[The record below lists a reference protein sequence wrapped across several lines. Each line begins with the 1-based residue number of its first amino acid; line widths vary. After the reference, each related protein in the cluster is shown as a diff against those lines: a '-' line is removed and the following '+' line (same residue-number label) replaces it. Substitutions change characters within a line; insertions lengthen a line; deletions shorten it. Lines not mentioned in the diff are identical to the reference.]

1 MNIDSERSAKLG
13 NWMSKIESPEHISNL
28 PAQVSE
34 SSHSSLEDS
43 QKLRWLNLQAQ
54 ETALLIIPLKMKTGS
69 ASRMVSN
76 TSVFGVTRAP
86 MEI

>member
-1 MNIDSERSAKLG
+1 LDVEDRITRAYIK
-13 NWMSKIESPEHISNL
+13 
-28 PAQVSE
+28 
-34 SSHSSLEDS
+34 SSRAGIRELTFQSRRS
-43 QKLRWLNLQAQ
+43 QKLRWLYLQAQ

-76 TSVFGVTRAP
+76 TSVFGVTRAL